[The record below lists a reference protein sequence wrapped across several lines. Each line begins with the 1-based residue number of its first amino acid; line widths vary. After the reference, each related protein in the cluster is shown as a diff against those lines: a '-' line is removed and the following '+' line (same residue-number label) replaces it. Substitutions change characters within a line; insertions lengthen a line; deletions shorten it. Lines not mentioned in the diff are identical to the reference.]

1 MSSAEA
7 VTVVVSLSAFMLG
20 TALALVWYLG
30 GRIDRLDDRID
41 RLGERIDRFDQRL
54 TGAVNRLAEDVAM
67 LRATR

>member
-30 GRIDRLDDRID
+30 GRIDRLGDRID
-41 RLGERIDRFDQRL
+41 RVDDRL
-54 TGAVNRLAEDVAM
+54 TSAVYRLAEDVAV
-67 LRATR
+67 LKATR